1 VPVVAVHDR
10 RIFHSGKRTG
20 LACWRR
26 RPRRRGFVPDVRCN
40 ATGVTAATDPEF
52 TRLLSTAGE
61 VGKPPDFR
69 RRESVTA
76 SDRVLFLHLRYIV
89 GELLYVMNIITSRR
103 KFLMRGGVVVAA
115 SAFGRAGL
123 FGAEPKREE
132 GDEEEEVSPAEDL
145 MREHGVL
152 KRVLLIYGEAIRRI
166 EANEDLPPETVM
178 DSAKIIRNFIEDYH
192 EKLEEDFLFPR
203 FKKAGKL
210 VDLVDVLLK
219 QHQGGRKVTD
229 ITMRFATDQALKN
242 SDDRRKLADSLRQ
255 FIRMYNPHEA
265 REDTILFPEFRKIV
279 SKNEYDSL
287 GEDFEKKEHELFGED
302 GFERMVDKVAGI
314 EKKLGIYD
322 LAQFTPKI

>member
-1 VPVVAVHDR
+1 M
-10 RIFHSGKRTG
+10 I
-20 LACWRR
+20 
-26 RPRRRGFVPDVRCN
+26 
-40 ATGVTAATDPEF
+40 
-52 TRLLSTAGE
+52 
-61 VGKPPDFR
+61 
-69 RRESVTA
+69 A

-103 KFLMRGGVVVAA
+103 KFLVRGGVVVAA

-152 KRVLLIYGEAIRRI
+152 KRVLLVYGEAIRRI
-166 EANEDLPPETVM
+166 EANEDLPPETVA

-192 EKLEEDFLFPR
+192 EMLEEDFLFPR

-210 VDLVDVLLK
+210 VNLVDVLLQ

-229 ITMRFATDQALKN
+229 ITMQFATNQALKN
-242 SDDRRKLADSLRQ
+242 SDERRKLADSLRQ

-302 GFERMVDKVAGI
+302 GFEKMVDKVAGI

-322 LAQFTPKI
+322 LAQFTPKV